1 VCWQTLKGK
10 LSYDLNS
17 QVVPVHMWFG
27 FFYALAYLVWT
38 MIYFGWRGRWIYD
51 FLDWSKPV
59 FQPALRLVI
68 VTSA

>member
-1 VCWQTLKGK
+1 M
-10 LSYDLNS
+10 
-17 QVVPVHMWFG
+17 PVHMWFG